1 MSQDTANNGT
11 QPKNSLDKGE
21 TVTVKE
27 APVTKTEE
35 IKTEAIKT
43 EAIKTEDK
51 KAEGEATGIQ
61 IYQQVYPL
69 PQNRPI
75 EPSHLNVVGTYK
87 SMGER
92 PVISSGL
99 EVSSSIVISGN
110 RPITKSNLA
119 ISETYKVMGNRPV
132 APNEFEDIATLIGYL
147 D

>member
-1 MSQDTANNGT
+1 MSQNTASNGT
-11 QPKNSLDKGE
+11 QPKNSQDKGE
-21 TVTVKE
+21 TVTVTE
-27 APVTKTEE
+27 APATATQ
-35 IKTEAIKT
+35 
-43 EAIKTEDK
+43 DK
-51 KAEGEATGIQ
+51 KALEQPLEQETQGEATGIQ
-61 IYQQVYPL
+61 VYQQSYPL

-119 ISETYKVMGNRPV
+119 ISETYRVMGNRPV
-132 APNEFEDIATLIGYL
+132 APNEYEDIATLIGYL

>member
-1 MSQDTANNGT
+1 MSQHAANNNGT
-11 QPKNSLDKGE
+11 PPKNSQDKGE

-27 APVTKTEE
+27 APAT
-35 IKTEAIKT
+35 
-43 EAIKTEDK
+43 KTEDK
-51 KAEGEATGIQ
+51 KAEDKKAEGKATGIQ
-61 IYQQVYPL
+61 VYQQSFPL

-75 EPSHLNVVGTYK
+75 QPSNLNVVGTYK

-99 EVSSSIVISGN
+99 EISSSIVISGN

-119 ISETYKVMGNRPV
+119 ISETYRVMGNRPV